1 VAQADLWSPSR
12 LVVIRFPN
20 RAMALAFLSSEAYQP
35 VKAIRLQA
43 SEATVTVVEGF
54 S

>member
-1 VAQADLWSPSR
+1 M
-12 LVVIRFPN
+12 RFLN
-20 RAMALAFLSSEAYQP
+20 RAKALAFLSSEAYQP

-43 SEATVTVVEGF
+43 YEATVTFVEGF